1 MQQSQNITE
10 FEEYKQC
17 YFMLFGSL
25 SENNGG
31 LSLDNFTVSSSEII
45 IHRVNRLFSDI
56 SGRSIVRFSSI
67 RLANYFTE
75 NADSWVRKLRHFC
88 EVKI

>member
-1 MQQSQNITE
+1 MYGRNEVMKI
-10 FEEYKQC
+10 

-45 IHRVNRLFSDI
+45 THRANRLFSDI
-56 SGRSIVRFSSI
+56 SGRSIVGYSSI
-67 RLANYFTE
+67 RLANY
-75 NADSWVRKLRHFC
+75 
-88 EVKI
+88 